1 MKPILRTLVKKA
13 KLAKE
18 ALQTG
23 RAFHCT
29 VALRGSKVIA
39 IGYNDYT
46 QLHPYQIFGKYNE
59 YKPIAYTHT
68 IGLHSEIAC
77 IKQILFRNDYHKLT
91 LVNIRIDNNGLLA
104 NAKPCVNCQRVL
116 NMFHFKRILYSTNFN
131 QFKEFKSYEM
141 DCCEL

>member
-1 MKPILRTLVKKA
+1 MKPILKTLVKKA

-77 IKQILFRNDYHKLT
+77 IKQILFRN
-91 LVNIRIDNNGLLA
+91 
-104 NAKPCVNCQRVL
+104 AKPCVNCQRVL
-116 NMFHFKRILYSTNFN
+116 NMFNFKRILYSTNAN
-131 QFKEFKSYEM
+131 QFKEFRHSQLLIRQA
-141 DCCEL
+141 D